1 MVWEV
6 FSSFLGFSGWV
17 LRNQT
22 FTASSIQGT
31 KNAIPVDFTN
41 QWVR

>member
-1 MVWEV
+1 MVWEG
-6 FSSFLGFSGWV
+6 FSSFLGFWEWV

-22 FTASSIQGT
+22 FTASNIQGT
-31 KNAIPVDFTN
+31 RNAIPVDFTN